1 MKKPLTLARRHFLLS
16 GLALCLPALAKEE
29 FATLTF
35 TPLSPAHSSAEK
47 QPSMGRR
54 TPSQTPGAVE
64 VTTSPGAMQPRARK
78 LVMIDPGHG
87 GKDPGAIGE
96 KGEEEKH
103 VVLEIAHNLQAL
115 FANHRHI
122 EVRLTREDD
131 HFIPLYQRVNI
142 AHQHNA
148 DMFLSIH
155 ADGFTSPQAHGASV
169 YALSTRGAS
178 STMAR
183 YLSQRENAADDY
195 ADINVQTKDAQLQRV
210 FFDLVQNQ
218 NIKSSLDLCRHM
230 IGHIRTVHTMHSY
243 HPEQAAFVVLKS
255 PSIPSVLI
263 ETSFITNPQEE
274 HLLGTRQFRMKMAR
288 AIAGGIESYFTV

>member
-1 MKKPLTLARRHFLLS
+1 MNTMKKKCTLARRHFLLS
-16 GLALCLPALAKEE
+16 GLAFCLPAVAKEE
-29 FATLTF
+29 FANLTF
-35 TPLSPAHSSAEK
+35 IPL
-47 QPSMGRR
+47 
-54 TPSQTPGAVE
+54 
-64 VTTSPGAMQPRARK
+64 QPRNAAPTPAATAPLVAPAVVRTRK

-96 KGEEEKH
+96 RGEEEKH
-103 VVLEIAHNLQAL
+103 VVLDIAHNLQAL
-115 FANHRHI
+115 FKHNKHI
-122 EVRLTREDD
+122 EIRLTREDD

-142 AHQHNA
+142 AHEHNA

-195 ADINVQTKDAQLQRV
+195 ADINVQTKDEQLQRV

-218 NIKSSLDLCRHM
+218 TIKSSLDLCRHM

-255 PSIPSVLI
+255 PSIPSALI

-274 HLLGTRQFRMKMAR
+274 HLLGTPQFRMKIAK
-288 AIAGGIESYFTV
+288 AIAGGIQSYFAV

>member
-1 MKKPLTLARRHFLLS
+1 MKKIPRLSRRHFLLS
-16 GLALCLPALAKEE
+16 GLAVSLPALAKEE
-29 FATLTF
+29 FADLIF
-35 TPLSPAHSSAEK
+35 TPLHPASSV
-47 QPSMGRR
+47 PVR
-54 TPSQTPGAVE
+54 TPLT
-64 VTTSPGAMQPRARK
+64 VTTSPSPVRARK

-96 KGEEEKH
+96 TGEEEKH
-103 VVLEIAHNLQAL
+103 VVLDIAHNLRRL
-115 FANHRHI
+115 FIHHPHI

-131 HFIPLYQRVNI
+131 HFIPLYQRVEI

-155 ADGFTSPQAHGASV
+155 ADGFPRPEAHGASV

-183 YLSQRENAADDY
+183 YLSQQENAADNY
-195 ADINVQTKDAQLQRV
+195 ADISVQTKDVQLQRV

-218 NIKSSLDLCRHM
+218 TIKSSLDLCRHM
-230 IGHIRTVHTMHSY
+230 IGHLRTVHTMHSY

-255 PSIPSVLI
+255 PSIPSALI

-274 HLLGTRQFRMKMAR
+274 HLLGTPQFRMKIAK
-288 AIAGGIESYFTV
+288 AIAGGIESYFA

>member
-1 MKKPLTLARRHFLLS
+1 MTKKNRFSRRHFLLS
-16 GLALCLPALAKEE
+16 GLAVSLPALAKEE
-29 FATLTF
+29 FANLIF
-35 TPLSPAHSSAEK
+35 TPLHQPVSA
-47 QPSMGRR
+47 
-54 TPSQTPGAVE
+54 TPTTV
-64 VTTSPGAMQPRARK
+64 VTTSSSAQRINTRK

-96 KGEEEKH
+96 SGEEEKH
-103 VVLEIAHNLQAL
+103 VVLDIAHNLRRL
-115 FANHRHI
+115 FEHHPHI

-131 HFIPLYQRVNI
+131 HFIPLYQRVEI

-155 ADGFTSPQAHGASV
+155 ADGFPKPQAHGASV

-195 ADINVQTKDAQLQRV
+195 ADISVQTKDAQLQRV
-210 FFDLVQNQ
+210 LFDLVQNQ
-218 NIKSSLDLCRHM
+218 TIKSSLDLCRHM
-230 IGHIRTVHTMHSY
+230 IGHLRTVHTMHSY

-255 PSIPSVLI
+255 PSIPSALI

-274 HLLGTRQFRMKMAR
+274 HLLGTPQFRMNIAK
-288 AIAGGIESYFTV
+288 AIAGGIESYFS

>member
-1 MKKPLTLARRHFLLS
+1 MTKKNRFSRRHFLLS
-16 GLALCLPALAKEE
+16 GLAVSLPALAKEE
-29 FATLTF
+29 FANLIF
-35 TPLSPAHSSAEK
+35 TPLHQPVSA
-47 QPSMGRR
+47 
-54 TPSQTPGAVE
+54 TPTTV
-64 VTTSPGAMQPRARK
+64 VTTSSSAQRINTRK

-96 KGEEEKH
+96 SGEEEKH
-103 VVLEIAHNLQAL
+103 VVLDIAHNLRRL
-115 FANHRHI
+115 FEHHPHI

-131 HFIPLYQRVNI
+131 HFIPLYQRVEI

-155 ADGFTSPQAHGASV
+155 ADGFPKPQAHGASV

-195 ADINVQTKDAQLQRV
+195 ADISVQTKDAQLQRV
-210 FFDLVQNQ
+210 LFDLVQNQ
-218 NIKSSLDLCRHM
+218 TIKSSLDLCRHM
-230 IGHIRTVHTMHSY
+230 ISHLRTVHTMHSY

-255 PSIPSVLI
+255 PSIPSALI

-274 HLLGTRQFRMKMAR
+274 HLLGTPQFRMNIAK
-288 AIAGGIESYFTV
+288 AIAGGIESYFS

>member
-1 MKKPLTLARRHFLLS
+1 MKKCTLARRHFLLS
-16 GLALCLPALAKEE
+16 GLAFCLPALAKEE
-29 FATLTF
+29 FANLTF
-35 TPLSPAHSSAEK
+35 IPLQARSTEPVSTPEVATQAITPAVS
-47 QPSMGRR
+47 R
-54 TPSQTPGAVE
+54 T
-64 VTTSPGAMQPRARK
+64 RK

-96 KGEEEKH
+96 RGEEEKH

-115 FANHRHI
+115 FEHHQHI

-131 HFIPLYQRVNI
+131 HFIPLYQRVKI
-142 AHQHNA
+142 AHAHNA

-218 NIKSSLDLCRHM
+218 TIKSSLDLCRHM
-230 IGHIRTVHTMHSY
+230 IGHIRTVHNMHSY

-255 PSIPSVLI
+255 PSIPSALT

-274 HLLGTRQFRMKMAR
+274 HLLGTPHFRMQIAT
-288 AIAGGIESYFTV
+288 ALAGGIQSSFAV

>member
-1 MKKPLTLARRHFLLS
+1 MKKICPLARRHFLLS
-16 GLALCLPALAKEE
+16 GLALCLPALAREE
-29 FATLTF
+29 FANLVF
-35 TPLSPAHSSAEK
+35 TPQNPVRSQSAIA
-47 QPSMGRR
+47 S
-54 TPSQTPGAVE
+54 
-64 VTTSPGAMQPRARK
+64 VTTSRQPAELHSRK

-103 VVLEIAHNLQAL
+103 VVLEIAHNLQRL
-115 FANHRHI
+115 FARHRRI

-131 HFIPLYQRVNI
+131 HFIPLYERVNI

-195 ADINVQTKDAQLQRV
+195 ADINVQTRDSQLQRV

-218 NIKSSLDLCRHM
+218 NIKNSLDLCRHM
-230 IGHIRTVHTMHSY
+230 IGHIRSVHTMHSY

-274 HLLGTRQFRMKMAR
+274 HLLGTPQFRMNIAR
-288 AIAGGIESYFTV
+288 AIAGGIESYFSA

>member
-1 MKKPLTLARRHFLLS
+1 MIKKTQLSRRHFLLS
-16 GLALCLPALAKEE
+16 GLAVSLPALAKEE
-29 FATLTF
+29 FADLIF
-35 TPLSPAHSSAEK
+35 TPLHSSALRAE
-47 QPSMGRR
+47 
-54 TPSQTPGAVE
+54 TPV
-64 VTTSPGAMQPRARK
+64 VTTSQAPLQNRARK

-96 KGEEEKH
+96 TGEEEKH
-103 VVLEIAHNLQAL
+103 VVLDIAHNLRRL
-115 FANHRHI
+115 FEHHPHI

-131 HFIPLYQRVNI
+131 HFIPLYQRVEI

-155 ADGFTSPQAHGASV
+155 ADGFPKPQAHGASV

-195 ADINVQTKDAQLQRV
+195 ADISVQTKDAQLQRV
-210 FFDLVQNQ
+210 LFDLVQNQ
-218 NIKSSLDLCRHM
+218 TIKSSLDLCRHM
-230 IGHIRTVHTMHSY
+230 IGHLRTVHTMHSY

-255 PSIPSVLI
+255 PSIPSALI

-274 HLLGTRQFRMKMAR
+274 HLLGTPQFRMNIAK
-288 AIAGGIESYFTV
+288 AIAGGIESYFA